1 MSHVVKT
8 IKIKRGAKMH
18 ILANG
23 AGRNLRST
31 IMNHLNIRIMKEV
44 HYIWIDFESST
55 GSYKSILLRN
65 GCFSLDGAKKFI
77 KSLSPKTL
85 YENRPTFLKDCV
97 KITLTAQNIFSSNTL
112 YRRTINIL
120 A

>member
-1 MSHVVKT
+1 VSHVVKT

-31 IMNHLNIRIMKEV
+31 IMNHLNIRIMKEQ
-44 HYIWIDFESST
+44 
-55 GSYKSILLRN
+55 IL
-65 GCFSLDGAKKFI
+65 KKI
-77 KSLSPKTL
+77 GKTL
-85 YENRPTFLKDCV
+85 VRINVTDQSAEDAYDELVN
-97 KITLTAQNIFSSNTL
+97 SSPRL
-112 YRRTINIL
+112 FGMLSSIYRLNDEEERFAWSAGI

>member
-31 IMNHLNIRIMKEV
+31 IINHLNIRIMKEQ
-44 HYIWIDFESST
+44 
-55 GSYKSILLRN
+55 IL
-65 GCFSLDGAKKFI
+65 KKI
-77 KSLSPKTL
+77 GKTL
-85 YENRPTFLKDCV
+85 VRINVTDQSAEDAYDELVN
-97 KITLTAQNIFSSNTL
+97 SSPRL
-112 YRRTINIL
+112 FGMLSSIYRLNDEEERFAWSAGI

>member
-31 IMNHLNIRIMKEV
+31 ITNHLNIRIMKE
-44 HYIWIDFESST
+44 
-55 GSYKSILLRN
+55 KIL
-65 GCFSLDGAKKFI
+65 KKI
-77 KSLSPKTL
+77 GKTL
-85 YENRPTFLKDCV
+85 VRINVTDQSAEDAYDELIN
-97 KITLTAQNIFSSNTL
+97 SSPRL
-112 YRRTINIL
+112 FGMLSSIYRLNDEEERFAWSAGIQ
-120 A
+120 

>member
-31 IMNHLNIRIMKEV
+31 ITNHFKIRTMEKIFRNVRE
-44 HYIWIDFESST
+44 YSEL
-55 GSYKSILLRN
+55 YILLGSFIIGFLLICYFNYLRVTYDL
-65 GCFSLDGAKKFI
+65 GWEMLPYIKF
-77 KSLSPKTL
+77 
-85 YENRPTFLKDCV
+85 FLNK
-97 KITLTAQNIFSSNTL
+97 L
-112 YRRTINIL
+112 
-120 A
+120 

>member
-31 IMNHLNIRIMKEV
+31 IMNHLNIRIMKEQ
-44 HYIWIDFESST
+44 
-55 GSYKSILLRN
+55 IL
-65 GCFSLDGAKKFI
+65 KKI
-77 KSLSPKTL
+77 GKTL
-85 YENRPTFLKDCV
+85 VRINVTDQSAEDAYDELVN
-97 KITLTAQNIFSSNTL
+97 SSPRL
-112 YRRTINIL
+112 FGMLSSIYRLNDEEERFAWSAGIQ
-120 A
+120 

>member
-1 MSHVVKT
+1 VSHVVKT

-31 IMNHLNIRIMKEV
+31 IINHLNIRIMKEQ
-44 HYIWIDFESST
+44 
-55 GSYKSILLRN
+55 IL
-65 GCFSLDGAKKFI
+65 KKI
-77 KSLSPKTL
+77 GKTL
-85 YENRPTFLKDCV
+85 VRINVTDQSAEDAYDELVN
-97 KITLTAQNIFSSNTL
+97 SSPRL
-112 YRRTINIL
+112 FGMLSSIYRLNDEEERFAWSAGI

>member
-31 IMNHLNIRIMKEV
+31 ITNHFKIRIMKEQILKKIERV
-44 HYIWIDFESST
+44 NEGSGINAIYTYTKMIRDLKNFDFNIEIVTIFVVGLSLT
-55 GSYKSILLRN
+55 PTEVEFLR
-65 GCFSLDGAKKFI
+65 
-77 KSLSPKTL
+77 TQ
-85 YENRPTFLKDCV
+85 V
-97 KITLTAQNIFSSNTL
+97 
-112 YRRTINIL
+112 
-120 A
+120 

>member
-18 ILANG
+18 VLANG

-31 IMNHLNIRIMKEV
+31 IMNHLNIRIMKEQ
-44 HYIWIDFESST
+44 
-55 GSYKSILLRN
+55 IL
-65 GCFSLDGAKKFI
+65 KKI
-77 KSLSPKTL
+77 GKTL
-85 YENRPTFLKDCV
+85 VRINVTDQSAEDAYDELVN
-97 KITLTAQNIFSSNTL
+97 SSPRL
-112 YRRTINIL
+112 FGMLSSIYRLNDEEERFAWSAGI

>member
-31 IMNHLNIRIMKEV
+31 ITNHLNIRIMKEQ
-44 HYIWIDFESST
+44 ILKKIGKT
-55 GSYKSILLRN
+55 LLRIN
-65 GCFSLDGAKKFI
+65 VTDQSAEDAYDELVNSSPRLFGM
-77 KSLSPKTL
+77 LSSIYRL
-85 YENRPTFLKDCV
+85 NEEEENFAWSAG
-97 KITLTAQNIFSSNTL
+97 IA
-112 YRRTINIL
+112 
-120 A
+120 